1 MVVDSPTVA
10 RTSTS
15 VLPIPRFV
23 EIAELVK
30 IFKEA
35 IDVNANLDTNLI
47 QVEKL
52 VKTSMNVQI
61 LLIVEKDSVEI
72 HRVVFRYNKILLG
85 GIFSKEKNRNLGIT
99 KNILC
104 NISSAYVQREW
115 NLVKT
120 QEVAKTS
127 TNVPI
132 NHPMI
137 IIVASNVQMANV
149 SIQMADTNA
158 NVRKALR

>member
-1 MVVDSPTVA
+1 MVKI
-10 RTSTS
+10 STS

-61 LLIVEKDSVEI
+61 LLTVEKGSVEI
-72 HRVVFRYNKILLG
+72 LRVVFRYNIYYFLKFFL
-85 GIFSKEKNRNLGIT
+85 
-99 KNILC
+99 
-104 NISSAYVQREW
+104 Y
-115 NLVKT
+115 
-120 QEVAKTS
+120 
-127 TNVPI
+127 
-132 NHPMI
+132 
-137 IIVASNVQMANV
+137 
-149 SIQMADTNA
+149 
-158 NVRKALR
+158 